1 MTPISIRLASSADD
15 IAMIAPLFDAYRVFY
30 RQSSDLEA
38 SRRFLL
44 ERWRQRETVLF
55 FAVTGGDVAG
65 FVHLFPSF
73 ASDRM
78 RRLWILN
85 DLFVAS
91 SFRRSGVAKLL
102 MQRAEQHARDTGA
115 VGLTLSTAV
124 NNVSAQQLYRSQ
136 LYRKDEQ
143 FFVFNRYFE

>member
-15 IAMIAPLFDAYRVFY
+15 IAMVAPLFDAYRVFY
-30 RQSSDLEA
+30 RQPSDLDA
-38 SRRFLL
+38 SQRFLL

-55 FAVTGGDVAG
+55 FAVAGGNAAG

-73 ASDRM
+73 VSDRM

-85 DLFVAS
+85 DLFVAAP
-91 SFRRSGVAKLL
+91 FRRAGVAKAL

-124 NNVSAQQLYRSQ
+124 NNVSAQQLYRLQ
-136 LYRKDEQ
+136 LYEKDEA
-143 FFVFNRYFE
+143 FFVFNRSFE